1 MNQGDVNSPLILS
14 FFFTHPLGSVKKLMK
29 ALKNCSATLS
39 WSVGISATS
48 AAYENPVP
56 IG

>member
-1 MNQGDVNSPLILS
+1 MNQGDVKSPLIFS
-14 FFFTHPLGSVKKLMK
+14 FFLTHPSVSVKKLMN

-39 WSVGISATS
+39 WSVGNSLGS